1 MRFSMSLAGHAGGEI
16 LGAFEAGSN
25 EPDAVAI
32 AFPPNT
38 NSQDEISIRA
48 ALRDVGRPPMWA
60 SPRAWDADAKS
71 RHVALARAGSELHH
85 HATEGRAHWYL
96 NILGTNPAKQGSG
109 AGTALMDRL
118 VDSAGKAHVPLYLE
132 TAGSSNQNFY

>member
-85 HATEGRAHWYL
+85 HDPPFPTCAYKDAAVLPFRFIKRT
-96 NILGTNPAKQGSG
+96 
-109 AGTALMDRL
+109 
-118 VDSAGKAHVPLYLE
+118 
-132 TAGSSNQNFY
+132 F